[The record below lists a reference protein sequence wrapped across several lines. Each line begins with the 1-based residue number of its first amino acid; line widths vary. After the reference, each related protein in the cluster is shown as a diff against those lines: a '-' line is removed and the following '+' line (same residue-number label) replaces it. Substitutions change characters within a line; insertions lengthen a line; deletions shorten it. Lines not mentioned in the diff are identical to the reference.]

1 VAAEAV
7 LDQDRPDVF
16 VERERLCGPSHV
28 DKADAEDDGDRDTMH
43 ERAEH
48 ETSWLL
54 TGRLGL
60 GAKETFNEHS
70 KGVGVALRR
79 H

>member
-1 VAAEAV
+1 VDEA
-7 LDQDRPDVF
+7 
-16 VERERLCGPSHV
+16 H
-28 DKADAEDDGDRDTMH
+28 AEDDVERDAV
-43 ERAEH
+43 RKIAEH